1 MKIKVGVIFGG
12 PTVEHEISIISA
24 VQAMKNIDT
33 NKYEIIPIYIDKDKN
48 WYTGHVLKDMEIY
61 KDTNELKRFTK
72 NVTLVKKGDE
82 FHLQSLGFFKRT
94 LATIDVAF
102 PIVHGN
108 SIEDG
113 TLAGYLE
120 TVGVPYVGSGVLGAA
135 VGQDK
140 VIMKQIMKSC
150 DLPIVDYTWF
160 YDVEYDMYSKDIKK
174 DVKKIGY
181 PVIVKPAT
189 LGSSIGIAFVKDE
202 KELDEAVYEAMQY
215 DKKIIIEKA
224 VSELTEVNCSV
235 LGNYEFQ
242 ELSVIEEVISTD
254 AFLSFKDKYVGGSKK
269 TGKFAPESGNKG
281 IVSTDRIIP
290 ARISKDIA
298 SEVEEIS
305 KKTFKALNL
314 SGLCRIDFLIDN
326 ETNKVYVNEP
336 NTIPG
341 SLSFYLW
348 EPAGKKYPIL
358 LEDMINLAIRDY
370 KIKNKK
376 VKTFDNN
383 VLSNFNGTKGLKG
396 SKKF

>member
-24 VQAMKNIDT
+24 VQAMKNIDD
-33 NKYEIIPIYIDKDKN
+33 NKYDIVPIYIDKERN
-48 WYTGHVLKDMEIY
+48 WYTGHVLRDIETY
-61 KDTNELKRFTK
+61 KNLEDLKRFSK
-72 NVTLVKKGDE
+72 NITLVKKEDE

-94 LATIDVAF
+94 VSTIDVAF

-150 DLPIVDYTWF
+150 NLPIVDYTWF
-160 YDVEYDMYSKDIKK
+160 YDVEYDMYANDIKK
-174 DVKKIGY
+174 DIKKIGY

-189 LGSSIGIAFVKDE
+189 LGSSIGIVFVKDE
-202 KELDEAVYEAMQY
+202 KDLDEAIYEAMQY
-215 DKKIIIEKA
+215 DKKIIVEKA
-224 VSELTEVNCSV
+224 INNLKEVNCSV

-242 ELSVIEEVISTD
+242 ELSVIEEVISAD
-254 AFLSFKDKYVGGSKK
+254 LFLTFKDKYVSGSKK
-269 TGKFAPESGNKG
+269 TGKGVSKVGGEG
-281 IVSTDRIIP
+281 IVATDRIIP
-290 ARISKDIA
+290 ARIENVTEEEIKDI
-298 SEVEEIS
+298 S
-305 KKTFKALNL
+305 KRTFKALNL
-314 SGLCRIDFLIDN
+314 SGLCRIDFLIDGK
-326 ETNKVYVNEP
+326 TNKVYVNEP

-348 EPAGKKYPIL
+348 EPAGKKYPVL
-358 LEDMINLAIRDY
+358 LDDMINLAIRDF

-383 VLSNFNGTKGLKG
+383 VLSSFNGTKGIKG